1 VTPQSAPPAAAPMQ
15 SPVAAAAPASAPS
28 GASANALAAAD
39 AVSNRPAEPPA
50 PHATTA
56 PRNIAPGA
64 IGVELGRDG
73 ANLKVSF
80 PFKTAVPVAV
90 FHRADMLWAVFDSK
104 TNMDLSALDNEPTR
118 TIRSYTL
125 THTDDADIVRL
136 KLDRPH
142 LSSVSADGAVWT
154 LEIGDSVLEPPH
166 ALEVTRNI
174 LVSNRS
180 NASIAFDEPQHV
192 HRLTDPELGDRLL
205 VVTGFAPERG
215 FINTQEFIEFRALA
229 STQGVVIE
237 PLADDVDVNL
247 APDKIVVERPSGVT
261 LSPGQASLI
270 NAAAQAPESR
280 RMTPRLNL
288 ARFYLAR
295 DMYPEAKGVLDV
307 ALTADKQ
314 ASENA
319 SAIVLRAIAEVMM
332 DRPDDA
338 LHDLSD
344 PAVGDQ
350 HDAPLW
356 RVLAFS
362 LQGQWALAR
371 QGFKSV
377 EAAVATLPVELQRV
391 ALLDEKRAAIEV
403 GRRCGRPQRFSDH
416 RGAARHA
423 ADTCRV
429 DGAARRRH
437 GAQRGRA
444 LGLSDGG
451 GVLGPPVRGAG
462 AVARNAAAFCARR
475 HEARRGY
482 FRA

>member
-1 VTPQSAPPAAAPMQ
+1 MQ

-261 LSPGQASLI
+261 LSPGLQTLLHGRNARPLTFDSQIWGPDREGSYVNRQASLI

-338 LHDLSD
+338 ARSVRSRRRR
-344 PAVGDQ
+344 PA
-350 HDAPLW
+350 
-356 RVLAFS
+356 RC
-362 LQGQWALAR
+362 
-371 QGFKSV
+371 
-377 EAAVATLPVELQRV
+377 AAVASACLF
-391 ALLDEKRAAIEV
+391 AA
-403 GRRCGRPQRFSDH
+403 GSM
-416 RGAARHA
+416 
-423 ADTCRV
+423 
-429 DGAARRRH
+429 
-437 GAQRGRA
+437 
-444 LGLSDGG
+444 
-451 GVLGPPVRGAG
+451 GAG
-462 AVARNAAAFCARR
+462 APRIQERGSCGRDFAGRIAACRAVGRDARGD
-475 HEARRGY
+475 RGGPALRPTSTI
-482 FRA
+482 FRPSGCRTTCSRCLPC